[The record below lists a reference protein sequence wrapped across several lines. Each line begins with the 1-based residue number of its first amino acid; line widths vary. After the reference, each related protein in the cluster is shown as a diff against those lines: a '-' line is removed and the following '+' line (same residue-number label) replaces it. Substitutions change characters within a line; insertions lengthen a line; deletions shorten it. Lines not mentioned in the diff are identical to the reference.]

1 MRSAWI
7 AMLMIS
13 SVLAHDSGR
22 YDNDHHDNDHHDDDH
37 NGWQYSAGVFEL
49 LALIIL
55 ICVCVWCM
63 LPSDVFTAM
72 PSNRCCEV
80 RIEPHN
86 MRRGGPGRAVPAR
99 EAVAGDTVLAD
110 DPYAVPEHP
119 RY

>member
-1 MRSAWI
+1 
-7 AMLMIS
+7 MLMIS

-22 YDNDHHDNDHHDDDH
+22 YDNDHHDDDH
-37 NGWQYSAGVFEL
+37 NGWQYSAGMFEL

-86 MRRGGPGRAVPAR
+86 MRRGGPGRAVPA
-99 EAVAGDTVLAD
+99 DTTVTAD
-110 DPYAVPEHP
+110 DPYAVVPEHQ
-119 RY
+119 Y

>member
-22 YDNDHHDNDHHDDDH
+22 YDNDHHDDDH
-37 NGWQYSAGVFEL
+37 NGWQYSAGMFEL

-99 EAVAGDTVLAD
+99 EAVAGDTTVTAD
-110 DPYAVPEHP
+110 DPYAVPAPEH